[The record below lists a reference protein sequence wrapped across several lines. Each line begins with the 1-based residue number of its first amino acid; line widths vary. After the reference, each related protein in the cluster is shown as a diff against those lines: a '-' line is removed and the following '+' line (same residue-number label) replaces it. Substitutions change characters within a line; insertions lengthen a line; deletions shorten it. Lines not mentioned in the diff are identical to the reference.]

1 MVNNKNRQSK
11 LHTKVTHI
19 YYLYLFMMILYV
31 YDTYIISIGH
41 RPGLSALSPAPFG
54 RSAER
59 CLAESAATDV
69 GEDAAETAR
78 SGAKGGEIHGSKTD
92 LNNIICWTYVIDIKY
107 FWMLLLVMYLSIGKL

>member
-1 MVNNKNRQSK
+1 
-11 LHTKVTHI
+11 
-19 YYLYLFMMILYV
+19 MMILYV
-31 YDTYIISIGH
+31 YDTYYISIGH

-78 SGAKGGEIHGSKTD
+78 SGAKGREIHGSKTD
-92 LNNIICWTYVIDIKY
+92 PNNIICWTYVIDSKY